1 MIGVFMAV
9 FANLGIAR
17 KIGILCAAGV
27 LVSAAAGTVGLLAQ
41 RELSQQADTVHTLDI
56 ASSLLHH
63 LDTRESELK
72 VDAYRAIAE
81 ADIAAILGD
90 LPDDQSSVT
99 DTLDKLDALELPADV
114 DAALAA
120 IKTDALAFNDFI
132 GTFIR
137 GAQADQASVRS
148 REGDIAERNHAVDDK
163 IGALEDK
170 LDASIAQERGKMTD
184 TQSRAN
190 WATAAAL
197 LIGVL
202 VFLAIA
208 IPVARAIIRPVRKVR
223 GVLEAL
229 ARGDL
234 TQRAGMTGRDE
245 IGQMAA
251 SLDAAMGSIRGS
263 ISAVSTSSD
272 SLADASRQLSRVSEE
287 IAGAAGST
295 NQQMSD
301 ASMSSHEVSRHV
313 STVATGAEEMGAS
326 IHEIARNAADAA
338 GVASGAV
345 REAGAANEKVERLAV
360 SSTEIGNVLKL
371 ITSIAEQTNL
381 LALNATIEAARAGE
395 AGKGFA
401 VVANEVKDLAQ
412 ETAKA
417 TEDIRLRVTAIQS
430 DTGAAAEAI
439 RRMGEVVEEIN
450 QYQATIASAVEEQS
464 VTTAEM
470 SRSVAEAATGAEK
483 IAANI
488 AGVADATAAT
498 TQGVGAAKGA
508 AGELAR
514 MSQDL
519 RQLVSYFKF

>member
-1 MIGVFMAV
+1 MAV
-9 FANLGIAR
+9 FANVGIAS
-17 KIGILCAAGV
+17 KIGILCAAGI
-27 LVSAAAGTVGLLAQ
+27 LVSAATGTAGLIAQ
-41 RELSQQADTVHTLDI
+41 HRLSDQAEAVHVLDV
-56 ASSLLHH
+56 ASSRLHH

-72 VDAYRAIAE
+72 VDAYRALAE
-81 ADIAAILGD
+81 QDIAAILDDLPGD
-90 LPDDQSSVT
+90 LASVT
-99 DTLDKLDALELPADV
+99 DTIDELDALELPADV
-114 DAALAA
+114 RSDLDG

-132 GTFIR
+132 STFIKD
-137 GAQADQASVRS
+137 AQADQASVRQ
-148 REGDIAERNHAVDDK
+148 REGDIATRNHAVDDK
-163 IGALEDK
+163 VGALEDK
-170 LDASIAQERGKMTD
+170 LDARIAQERGNMAS
-184 TQSRAN
+184 TQRQARWTTSI
-190 WATAAAL
+190 AL
-197 LIGVL
+197 LAGLV
-202 VFLAIA
+202 VFLLIA
-208 IPVARAIIRPVRKVR
+208 VPVAKAIVHPVRRVR
-223 GVLEAL
+223 AVLDAL
-229 ARGDL
+229 AHGDL
-234 TQRAGMTGRDE
+234 TQRADVTGRDE

-287 IAGAAGST
+287 IAGAADAT
-295 NQQMSD
+295 NVQMGD
-301 ASMSSHEVSRHV
+301 ASTSSHEVSRHV
-313 STVATGAEEMGAS
+313 NTVAAGAEEMGVS

-338 GVASGAV
+338 GVASGGV
-345 REAGAANEKVERLAV
+345 REATAANEKVERLAV

-395 AGKGFA
+395 SGKGFA

-417 TEDIRLRVTAIQS
+417 TEDIRRRVTAIQA
-430 DTGAAAEAI
+430 DTGATADAI

-464 VTTAEM
+464 ATTAEM
-470 SRSVAEAATGAEK
+470 SRSVAEAATGAER

-508 AGELAR
+508 AAELAR

-519 RQLVSYFKF
+519 RQMVSHFRF